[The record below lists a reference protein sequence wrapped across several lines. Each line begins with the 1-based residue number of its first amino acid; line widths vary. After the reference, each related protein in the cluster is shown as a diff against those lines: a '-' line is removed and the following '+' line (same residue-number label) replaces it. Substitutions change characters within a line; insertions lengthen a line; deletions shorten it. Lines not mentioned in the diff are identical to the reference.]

1 MAGTATTFT
10 FPEGSVTL
18 NHEQAAIVRQ
28 PPTQNLRILAS
39 AGSGKTTTLT
49 ARIAWLL
56 TDPAGPRARPEQIV
70 LLTFT
75 HNAAAVMRNRLQN
88 LVGAR
93 RILCGTFHSLSQQIL
108 RDQCPEALADIYHV
122 DELPLKALDWLAT
135 AAGRAWTASLG
146 WIFIDE
152 FQDINDTQYDFI
164 RALHSGP
171 ATAVTIVGDD
181 AQNIYTWRG
190 SCVDYIL
197 NFHKR
202 FPNILDFQLSTNY
215 RSTGAV
221 VAVANSIMRYIPTL
235 PHKEL
240 MTPAPDA
247 PTGARPEV
255 HYFARTS
262 EERDWVT
269 EAAAKTTGS
278 TAILSKFNSVLYGYE
293 AALLRLGVRVRFVQG
308 EDEGYSTG
316 PPPAATDTDP
326 TALPNQ
332 KTVFLSTFHGAK
344 GLEWDNVF
352 LVRMNDEVFPQQK
365 DEDSILQERR
375 LFYVAVTRARK
386 TLSLTYSR
394 HDKSLSRFVRE
405 IHRPLLVWYRLPQ
418 YELSTL
424 SAAIQ
429 PTDVGDWIG
438 YLAGE
443 DYRMIKQLGVLPTSL
458 TAMSP
463 LLSAAATAGQT
474 GPPNPTYVT
483 PYWWTEQGLVKEF
496 GDFLR
501 AFWHRE
507 IAVHRPASGGQWDRT
522 AQRIVWT
529 VKIAAEDAT
538 VFDTYKPLFDALLE
552 RFFGATPRGDAPPQI
567 YYTDVLAAIRA
578 EAPGTH
584 FEQDTLI
591 RIIQII
597 HKMRTMLYNLRFA
610 AVALSDLQF
619 APIRH
624 APPQESRCDLIHAW
638 RAYTNGRPLT
648 LLTDELAA
656 IYRIGLCESLAA
668 GRSGVLYAFPGERE
682 WARCRDFLRTL
693 KAQAAAIATGPIQPI
708 LCRVTAEVAPDVQ
721 ATADMLVGT
730 TAWFFVP
737 GDNPLDLQRLDTA
750 LQILLTVHALRIAGH
765 TVTDVCL
772 FQMLSGATTT
782 WDLRDWRLQSAALLT
797 AFIQARVSHVTE

>member
-10 FPEGSVTL
+10 FPEGAVTL

-108 RDQCPEALADIYHV
+108 RDQCPEALTDIYHV

-135 AAGRAWTASLG
+135 TAGRAWTASLG

-164 RALHSGP
+164 RALHAEP
-171 ATAVTIVGDD
+171 IRTAVTIVGDD

-202 FPNILDFQLSTNY
+202 FPSIADFQLSTNY
-215 RSTGAV
+215 RSTGAI
-221 VAVANSIMRYIPTL
+221 VAIANSIMRYIPTL
-235 PHKEL
+235 PHKEM
-240 MTPAPDA
+240 MTAAPDA
-247 PTGARPEV
+247 QVGQRPEV

-269 EAAAKTTGS
+269 EAAMKATGT
-278 TAILSKFNSVLYGYE
+278 TAILSKFNSVLYSYE
-293 AALLRLGVRVRFVQG
+293 AALLRLGARVRFVQG
-308 EDEGYSTG
+308 EDEGYSTSR
-316 PPPAATDTDP
+316 PMSDDPAVP
-326 TALPNQ
+326 GQ

-344 GLEWDNVF
+344 GMEWDNVF

-375 LFYVAVTRARK
+375 LFYVAVTRARS
-386 TLSLTYSR
+386 TLFLTYSR
-394 HDKSLSRFVRE
+394 HERSLSRFVRE
-405 IHRPLLVWYRLPQ
+405 IHRPLLVWRRLPQ

-429 PTDVGDWIG
+429 PTSVGDWIG

-458 TAMSP
+458 TDP
-463 LLSAAATAGQT
+463 PIVGQT
-474 GPPNPTYVT
+474 GLPTPTYVT
-483 PYWWTEQGLVKEF
+483 PYWWTEQGLNKEF
-496 GDFLR
+496 ADFLR

-507 IAVHRPASGGQWDRT
+507 IAVHRPASGGQWDRV
-522 AQRIVWT
+522 AHRVVWT
-529 VKIAAEDAT
+529 IKIAAEDAT
-538 VFDTYKPLFDALLE
+538 VFETYKPLFDALMD
-552 RFFGATPRGDAPPQI
+552 RFFSTTPRGDAPPQI

-584 FEQDTLI
+584 FDQDIII
-591 RIIQII
+591 RIIQIV

-610 AVALSDLQF
+610 SIALGDLQF
-619 APIRH
+619 APVRH

-638 RAYTNGRPLT
+638 RTYTNGHPLT
-648 LLTDELAA
+648 PALPADELDA

-682 WARCRDFLRTL
+682 WARCSDFLRTL
-693 KAQAAAIATGPIQPI
+693 RAQAAAIATGPIQPI

-750 LQILLTVHALRIAGH
+750 LQTLLIVHALRIAGH

-782 WDLRDWRLQSAALLT
+782 WDLRDWRPQSAALLT
-797 AFIQARVSHVTE
+797 AFIQARVSHVTA